1 LRSRPRHTLKENL
14 MGKIILGVIIGIVLV
29 IWLLASCVGAIF

>member
-1 LRSRPRHTLKENL
+1 MDAIVGRIL
-14 MGKIILGVIIGIVLV
+14 LGVVIGVVLV

>member
-1 LRSRPRHTLKENL
+1 
-14 MGKIILGVIIGIVLV
+14 MGRIILGVIIGIVLV